1 MKNQIINTHNQV
13 VKLNG
18 IKLGILLFF
27 CSMSSA
33 VLAQDHHLQKYYPPT
48 DTLVQQKLAAWGDMK
63 FGLLMHWGPYS
74 QWGIVESW
82 SICPEDEGWCE
93 RRGPYA
99 QNYFE
104 YKKAYEGLQYTF
116 NPVNFNP
123 EKWASAARAA
133 GMKYMVFTTKH
144 HDGFAM
150 FDTKYSD
157 YKITSPNTPFHTN
170 PRANIAKEV
179 FDAFRKE
186 GLWVGAYFSK
196 PDWHSPYYWDP
207 YFPPMDRNPNY
218 DLERYPEKW
227 DKFRK
232 YTTGQI
238 EELVRDYGKLDL
250 LWLDGGQVQPASPG
264 SGLWKGKVINQDIKM
279 DDIAKMARSYQP
291 GLIVVDRAVEGPN
304 QNYLTPEQQIPTK
317 PLSYPWETC
326 MTMGGSWS
334 YVKNE
339 QYKPIDEII
348 RNLCLIV
355 SRGGNY
361 LLNIAP
367 SETGEWDSAA
377 YVRLEEIGAWMRV
390 NGEAIYGT
398 EPIAPYSQ
406 WKYKAQEW
414 MFTSKWENGEW
425 VVYAILQGNYDLGKT
440 VNLDLGE
447 LAKVWSERRVS
458 LLPADVAAKAVSR
471 CRAQMLGYD
480 VKEEKLLVLGEQ
492 KLTLPKSLDWQ
503 TRKVSKDGPSGSK
516 IISPENY
523 RNMPPA
529 LVWRLEFE

>member
-1 MKNQIINTHNQV
+1 MNIQLRMNH
-13 VKLNG
+13 
-18 IKLGILLFF
+18 GILCGLR
-27 CSMSSA
+27 SVS
-33 VLAQDHHLQKYYPPT
+33 LAILGLIFWGDAWAQEHHLQKYYPPT

-104 YKKAYEGLQYTF
+104 YKKAYEGLQNTF

-157 YKITSPNTPFHTN
+157 YKITSPNTPFHAN

-179 FDAFRKE
+179 FEAFRKE

-196 PDWHSPYYWDP
+196 PDWHCPWYWDP

-227 DKFRK
+227 DKFRQ
-232 YTTGQI
+232 YTTHQI
-238 EELVRDYGKLDL
+238 EELVRDYGKMDL

-279 DDIAKMARSYQP
+279 DDIARMARGYQP

-339 QYKPIDEII
+339 KYKPLDEII
-348 RNLCLIV
+348 HNLCLIV

-377 YVRLEEIGAWMRV
+377 YLRLEEIGAWMKV

-406 WKYKAQEW
+406 WKYKPQEW

-425 VVYAILQGNYDLGKT
+425 VVYAILRGSYDLGKT
-440 VNLDLGE
+440 VNLDLSE
-447 LAKVWSERRVS
+447 LAKEWSARRDSS
-458 LLPADVAAKAVSR
+458 LSADVAMKAVSG
-471 CRAQMLGYD
+471 CRAQLLGYD
-480 VKEEKLLVLGEQ
+480 VKEEKLSVLGEQ
-492 KLTLPKSLDWQ
+492 NLALPKEVEYK
-503 TRKVSKDGPSGSK
+503 TRKIESVGPRGSK
-516 IISPENY
+516 IIRPESY
-523 RNMPPA
+523 RDMPAA
-529 LVWRLEFE
+529 LVWKLRFE